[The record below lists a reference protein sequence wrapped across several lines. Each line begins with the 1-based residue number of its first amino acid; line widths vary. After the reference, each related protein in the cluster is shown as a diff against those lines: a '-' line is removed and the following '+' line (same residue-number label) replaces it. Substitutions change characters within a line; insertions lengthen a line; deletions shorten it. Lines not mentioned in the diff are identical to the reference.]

1 MVTGVVVRDAEV
13 LEHAKVGSEGDGEEE
28 EDWGEEEEVRSS
40 LVHFDFGRI
49 AMNE

>member
-1 MVTGVVVRDAEV
+1 MVTGVVVCDADV

-28 EDWGEEEEVRSS
+28 EDWGEEEVRSS

-49 AMNE
+49 AMNK